1 MANDVNSCV
10 IIGRL
15 TKDVEGKQTSGQNLL
30 CQFTVAV
37 NYSAK
42 ENGQWTDKAVFIPCK
57 SFSAPN
63 FVKYLKKGTQVS
75 VVGSL
80 RVDEWQDQ
88 NGQKKSKMYILVDCI
103 NLLGGRNG

>member
-15 TKDVEGKQTSGQNLL
+15 TKDVEGKTTSGQNLL

-57 SFSAPN
+57 SFSPEK
-63 FVKYLKKGTQVS
+63 FVQYLKKGTQVS

-80 RVDEWQDQ
+80 RVDEWQDE

>member
-30 CQFTVAV
+30 CLFTVAV

-42 ENGQWTDKAVFIPCK
+42 ENGQWTDKTVFIPCK

-63 FVKYLKKGTQVS
+63 FVKFLKKGAQVS
-75 VVGSL
+75 VVGAL

-103 NLLGGRNG
+103 NLIGGRNG